1 MFSPQEKENLCMVTK
16 SKMLFCFGECCCPT
30 GSSTQPTCN
39 LIPWKRLCREIKLF
53 VYTSLPYECWLYT
66 HVTALNRVSHKL
78 HLHWKSQQ
86 IMGKP
91 LFGTTSGGSEGF
103 TCLPDWRKLLHLDWP
118 QCCSQSIQT
127 QQSKCCSLSNAHA
140 QILLGVANICGCVCP
155 MDMAMVLETF
165 WAHGS
170 SISNAKSSYPP
181 TEGVEGFITTIIH
194 DVCTHL
200 IRVVNM
206 LI

>member
-91 LFGTTSGGSEGF
+91 LFGTTSGGLLAYQTDENCYTLTDLSAAVSQF
-103 TCLPDWRKLLHLDWP
+103 KLNNRSAVV
-118 QCCSQSIQT
+118 SQMHMHKFS
-127 QQSKCCSLSNAHA
+127 
-140 QILLGVANICGCVCP
+140 
-155 MDMAMVLETF
+155 
-165 WAHGS
+165 
-170 SISNAKSSYPP
+170 
-181 TEGVEGFITTIIH
+181 
-194 DVCTHL
+194 
-200 IRVVNM
+200 
-206 LI
+206 